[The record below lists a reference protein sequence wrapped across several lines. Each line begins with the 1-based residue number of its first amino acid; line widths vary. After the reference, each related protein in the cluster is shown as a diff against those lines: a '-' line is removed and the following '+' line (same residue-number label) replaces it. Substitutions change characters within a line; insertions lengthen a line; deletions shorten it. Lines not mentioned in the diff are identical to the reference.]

1 VKTIQQSGL
10 TQRKIS
16 SEELNPLVAVNDNHL
31 LVNTRPSKFGV
42 FRQTNAGELPSIN
55 AKSFRITNSGS
66 TAVVVTQKTP
76 LLLRTFDSSIDI
88 NVDSNT
94 IRLDTVDTYTPN
106 GQSGVLE
113 VRHAGDSAAYELIET
128 TETFFGVQAYFK
140 ITSIGWNGADKP
152 DYSVK
157 PFGIYTS
164 KEAVDTNL
172 PAFAL
177 GIRKDSSE
185 VVRFRSYTGIIQDD
199 SLPAALL
206 NRWYR
211 INIEA
216 TASNSEF
223 KVTLHLEDPDKSGL
237 WTQIY
242 TDTITSTGTG
252 MLDEIFT
259 QNEFVVGIASDG
271 VANQLIESLFIYK
284 DVSGEE
290 ELLPQT
296 TKEYFCIHN
305 LDEYRV
311 SAGVTGYYTS

>member
-1 VKTIQQSGL
+1 MKTIQQSGL

-31 LVNTRPSKFGV
+31 LVNTRPSNFGI
-42 FRQTNAGELPSIN
+42 FRKTGDGELPPIN
-55 AKSFRITNSGS
+55 AKSFRMTNSS
-66 TAVVVTQKTP
+66 AATIVVTQKTP
-76 LLLRTFDSSIDI
+76 LMLRTFDSSIDI

-94 IRLDTVDTYTPN
+94 IKLDTIDTYTPN
-106 GQSGVLE
+106 GDSSVLE
-113 VRHAGDSAAYELIET
+113 IKHTGDSAAYEEVVT
-128 TETFFGVQAYFK
+128 TESFFGVQAYFK
-140 ITSIGWNGADKP
+140 ITSIGWSGTSKP

-157 PFGIYTS
+157 PFGVYTS

-177 GIRKDSSE
+177 GVRKDATE
-185 VVRFRSYTGIIQDD
+185 TLRFRSYTGLIEDD
-199 SLPAALL
+199 SLPTAIL

-216 TASNSEF
+216 TASSSEF
-223 KVTLHLEDPDKSGL
+223 DVNLYLESPDRSGI
-237 WTQIY
+237 WTQVY
-242 TDTITSTGTG
+242 AGTVVSTGTG

-259 QNEFVVGIASDG
+259 QNSFVIGMSSDG
-271 VANQLIESLFIYK
+271 AATQLIESLFVYR
-284 DVSGEE
+284 DVDGEE
-290 ELLPQT
+290 ELLPMT
-296 TKEYFCIHN
+296 TKDYYCTHN

>member
-1 VKTIQQSGL
+1 MKTIQQSGL

-16 SEELNPLVAVNDNHL
+16 SEELNPLVAVNANHL
-31 LVNTRPSKFGV
+31 LVATRPSNFGV
-42 FRQTNAGELPSIN
+42 FRQTDAGELPSIN
-55 AKSFRITNSGS
+55 AKSFRITNSGT

-76 LLLRTFDSSIDI
+76 LLLRTFDTSIDI

-94 IRLDTVDTYTPN
+94 IRLDTINAYTPN
-106 GQSGVLE
+106 GESSVLE
-113 VRHAGDSAAYELIET
+113 VSHVGDSAAYEPIVT
-128 TETFFGVQAYFK
+128 TEAFFGVQAYFK
-140 ITSIGWNGADKP
+140 ITSIGWNGADNP
-152 DYSVK
+152 AYAVK

-164 KEAVDTNL
+164 KEAIDTNL

-177 GIRKDSSE
+177 GVRKDSSE
-185 VVRFRSYTGIIQDD
+185 VARFRSYAGIVQND
-199 SLPAALL
+199 SLPLALL

-216 TASNSEF
+216 TASTSEF
-223 KVTLHLEDPDKSGL
+223 KVILYLENPDKSGQ

-252 MLDEIFT
+252 MLDEIFN
-259 QNEFVVGIASDG
+259 QNSFVIGIASDG
-271 VANQLIESLFIYK
+271 IANQLIESLFVYK
-284 DVSGEE
+284 DVNGEE

-311 SAGVTGYYTS
+311 SSEVTGYYTS